1 MEDIDIRAL
10 NEKINLIQNVKNSK
24 AYYQVMNDL
33 RIVVVF
39 VSMFLVKVNI
49 NFKLRQAYWIPS
61 NLECFTIENT
71 KLHSSTFPVS
81 VWYSDRSPQ
90 LSPDFFSTM
99 REYLNLKLYRLGD
112 LHCNLSLN

>member
-49 NFKLRQAYWIPS
+49 NFKLRKAY
-61 NLECFTIENT
+61 
-71 KLHSSTFPVS
+71 
-81 VWYSDRSPQ
+81 
-90 LSPDFFSTM
+90 
-99 REYLNLKLYRLGD
+99 
-112 LHCNLSLN
+112 